1 MSYEEAEQLMDN
13 FEKWDA
19 KSARKDFLARME
31 HKLRHKEN
39 FSRR

>member
-1 MSYEEAEQLMDN
+1 MSYEEADQLMDN

-39 FSRR
+39 FSHR